1 MPPPTPEAV
10 ERLKVLARALAAQT
24 RAGRLNWKD
33 RSSSDVLSRA
43 INAERFSVSLPKST
57 ITVFAVPGIT
67 VTDSAGEIL
76 QEYLPVLSGL
86 TTSREASLDAALK
99 DLLHEIREEQRR
111 ALSVLDDII
120 SDVEGLGSP

>member
-10 ERLKVLARALAAQT
+10 ERLKALARALAAQT

-33 RSSSDVLSRA
+33 RSPSDMVSRV
-43 INAERFSVSLPKST
+43 INRESFSVSLPKST
-57 ITVFAVPGIT
+57 ITVYAVPGIT
-67 VTDSAGEIL
+67 VTDSGGEIL
-76 QEYLPVLSGL
+76 QEYLPVLGGIA
-86 TTSREASLDAALK
+86 TGRDTSLDAALK